1 MMNVITIKNLRISI
15 TGKVQNVGFRYHA
28 RQMAEVIGV
37 YGYVKN
43 MYDASVF
50 IEVEGSIDK
59 VNEFVDWCKKGP
71 PRATVEDIE
80 IDEGDFNNF
89 KEFKV
94 VF

>member
-15 TGKVQNVGFRYHA
+15 TGKVQNVGFRYHT
-28 RQMAEVIGV
+28 RQTAEAIGV

-43 MYDASVF
+43 LYDESVL

-59 VNEFVDWCKKGP
+59 VNKFLDWCRKGP
-71 PRATVEDIE
+71 PRAIIENIE
-80 IDEGDFNNF
+80 IEEGDFNNF